1 MVENTEEILKDSKTK
16 NKKGSTKENKQSVDE
31 VQEETEAINDLEE
44 SHENDKDSK
53 DLKIEELSDKLIRSV
68 AEFENFRKRSEK
80 EKANMF
86 SMGAKTIIE
95 VILPVIDNFE
105 RGLTSIAEE
114 EKESGFAQ
122 GIDMIYK
129 QLMSVLEGVGV
140 KPIEAVGK
148 PFDPDFH
155 NAIMHEESDEYD
167 DNIVIE
173 EFLKGYTYNDVVV
186 RYSTVK
192 VVN

>member
-16 NKKGSTKENKQSVDE
+16 NKKGSKKENKQSVDE